1 MKKWGTLLLAIWL
14 VVTGLVALTGLSFAG
29 LGVVLS
35 LLAIAAGVLLLIEGS
50 PRRLTQNLGI
60 LLLAAWLILG
70 GVITLLDFSFPAG
83 STLLALLAIAAGVVL
98 ILRR

>member
-29 LGVVLS
+29 MGVVLS
-35 LLAIAAGVLLLIEGS
+35 LLAIAAGVLLLVEGG
-50 PRRLTQNLGI
+50 PRRLTQNVGI

-70 GVITLLDFSFPAG
+70 GAATLLDFSFAAG

-98 ILRR
+98 FLRR